1 MDDFLFH
8 PFLFLNQ
15 HFSYQLHLTLESRD
29 HLIFACAVGWH
40 KLVVSLQRNTL
51 MNAAMIEII
60 LSVSLYLGVLTLMLK
75 GAFTLCDK
83 CNK

>member
-1 MDDFLFH
+1 
-8 PFLFLNQ
+8 
-15 HFSYQLHLTLESRD
+15 
-29 HLIFACAVGWH
+29 
-40 KLVVSLQRNTL
+40 

-75 GAFTLCDK
+75 GAFTLCEK